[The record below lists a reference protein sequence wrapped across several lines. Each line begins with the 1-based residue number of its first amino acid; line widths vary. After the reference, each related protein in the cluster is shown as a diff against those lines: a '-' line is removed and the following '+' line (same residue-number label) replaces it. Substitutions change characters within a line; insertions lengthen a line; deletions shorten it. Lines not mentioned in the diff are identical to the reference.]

1 MNSKTKA
8 KKMAKDTE
16 FINKHQEKV
25 KFMKNNGTVEARDKV
40 VTSKE
45 EKEQK
50 QLTMSRKFSAPVKKI
65 PNVHS
70 VGSVPAGAG
79 DAQVV
84 WRQLVQEKQRNKVL
98 QVWLVTIPY
107 YSNAGVYIRQ
117 IFVFVWFPPVGFDD
131 LISLLHLKQQYFLN
145 W

>member
-1 MNSKTKA
+1 MNSKSKA

-16 FINKHQEKV
+16 LGRQFINQHQEKA

-40 VTSKE
+40 VTGKE

-50 QLTMSRKFSAPVKKI
+50 QLSMSRKFPAPVKKI

-98 QVWLVTIPY
+98 QVWLP
-107 YSNAGVYIRQ
+107 
-117 IFVFVWFPPVGFDD
+117 
-131 LISLLHLKQQYFLN
+131 
-145 W
+145 